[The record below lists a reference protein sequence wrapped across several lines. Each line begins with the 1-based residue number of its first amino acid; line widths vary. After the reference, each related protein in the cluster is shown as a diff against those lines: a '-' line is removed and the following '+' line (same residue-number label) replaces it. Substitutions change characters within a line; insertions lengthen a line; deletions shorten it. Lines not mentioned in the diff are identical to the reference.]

1 MRSFASDNNS
11 SVHPRIIKFLIGKG
25 KEFIK
30 RKKKFAVPL
39 RINIFVTVVTVTT
52 VTNIIH

>member
-1 MRSFASDNNS
+1 M
-11 SVHPRIIKFLIGKG
+11 IIIFLIGKG